1 MLDGDSIERFKAVYQ
16 SERFPILLEYAEPSG
31 PVGRVRRFV
40 YASLNLLE
48 DNRTDF
54 LVQSRRYWN
63 ITLDP
68 RFVGYDWNGDWG
80 EEVLSETPSLLVIP
94 GEGFV
99 VYTH

>member
-1 MLDGDSIERFKAVYQ
+1 MNKAEALAVLLDH
-16 SERFPILLEYAEPSG
+16 AEPLRAVRG
-31 PVGRVRRFV
+31 VRRFV

-68 RFVGYDWNGDWG
+68 RFVGYDWNGDWR